1 MKMKKVTA
9 MGMAVLMAATMI
21 PAVPAMADD
30 AGKVY
35 YLNFKAVQEIPQ
47 EQVQEITQVQHLTLA
62 KQSALYPEKMDPVQE
77 AHLSSCSVSKKKMQM
92 AIKWITQPKMPV

>member
-30 AGKVY
+30 AGKV
-35 YLNFKAVQEIPQ
+35 LLLKLQTRAG
-47 EQVQEITQVQHLTLA
+47 
-62 KQSALYPEKMDPVQE
+62 
-77 AHLSSCSVSKKKMQM
+77 
-92 AIKWITQPKMPV
+92 